1 MTFKQIEKTRSLL
14 LRIDSANG
22 LREMQ
27 ELASEVVAFYGDE
40 FTTRLKITTW
50 NTTDT
55 YSQVYEKTDKISI
68 RNFLEALLAQ
78 DINASAIIDILNLI
92 EEGFQVKNNEKLR
105 EKYIS
110 KVFYSYS
117 DKITFDQMTE
127 AIATAP
133 QDVLNFSMYQ
143 ASEAMIDGIIT
154 KLKSYATI
162 LSTSKQSADN
172 NTSSVHNKQEINF
185 QPQINIETKNETNI
199 TIEAVFDN
207 ARQQIKDACLPDTQE
222 KEVLAKIQELKDIM
236 DSKESKGKRWTKIK
250 NFFKWVAEQGIQVAS
265 IIVPLLANTIKG

>member
-1 MTFKQIEKTRSLL
+1 MTFKQIEKARSLL
-14 LRIDSANG
+14 SKIDSANG

-27 ELASEVVAFYGDE
+27 ELASEVSAFYGDE

-55 YSQVYEKTDKISI
+55 YSQVYEKIDKISI
-68 RNFLEALLAQ
+68 RSFLEALLAQ
-78 DINASAIIDILNLI
+78 DINAFAVIDILNLI
-92 EEGFQVKNNEKLR
+92 EEGMQAKSNEELR
-105 EKYIS
+105 EKYVS

-117 DKITFDQMTE
+117 DKITFDKMTE

-133 QDVLNFSMYQ
+133 QEALNFSMYQ
-143 ASEAMIDGIIT
+143 VSEEMIDGIIT
-154 KLKSYATI
+154 KLKAYATF
-162 LSTSKQSADN
+162 LSAPKQSAEN
-172 NTSSVHNKQEINF
+172 NAPSVQNKQEINF

-207 ARQQIKDACLPDTQE
+207 ARQQVEDACLSDDQE

-236 DSKESKGKRWTKIK
+236 ESKESKGKRWAKIK
-250 NFFKWVAEQGIQVAS
+250 DFFKWVAEQGIQVAS
-265 IIVPLLANTIKG
+265 IIVPLLANTVK

>member
-14 LRIDSANG
+14 SKIDSANG

-27 ELASEVVAFYGDE
+27 ELASEVSAFYGDE
-40 FTTRLKITTW
+40 FTTRLKIMTW

-68 RNFLEALLAQ
+68 RSFLEALLAQ
-78 DINASAIIDILNLI
+78 DINAFAVIDILNLI
-92 EEGFQVKNNEKLR
+92 EEGMQAKSNEELR
-105 EKYIS
+105 EKYVS

-117 DKITFDQMTE
+117 DKITFDKMTE

-133 QDVLNFSMYQ
+133 QEALNFSMYQ
-143 ASEAMIDGIIT
+143 VSEEMIDGIIT
-154 KLKSYATI
+154 KLKVYATF
-162 LSTSKQSADN
+162 LSAPKQSAEN
-172 NTSSVHNKQEINF
+172 NAPSVQNKQEINF

-207 ARQQIKDACLPDTQE
+207 ARQQVKDACLSDDQE

-236 DSKESKGKRWTKIK
+236 DSKESKGKRWAKIK
-250 NFFKWVAEQGIQVAS
+250 DFFKWVAGQGIQVAS
-265 IIVPLLANTIKG
+265 IIVPLLANTVK

>member
-1 MTFKQIEKTRSLL
+1 MTFKQIEKARSLL
-14 LRIDSANG
+14 SKIDSANG

-27 ELASEVVAFYGDE
+27 ELASEVSAFYGDE

-68 RNFLEALLAQ
+68 RSFLEALLAQ
-78 DINASAIIDILNLI
+78 DINAFAVIDILNLI
-92 EEGFQVKNNEKLR
+92 EEGMQAKSNEELR
-105 EKYIS
+105 EKYVS

-117 DKITFDQMTE
+117 DKITFDKMTE

-133 QDVLNFSMYQ
+133 QEALNFSMYQ
-143 ASEAMIDGIIT
+143 VSEEMIDGIIT
-154 KLKSYATI
+154 KLKAYATF
-162 LSTSKQSADN
+162 LSAPKQSAEN
-172 NTSSVHNKQEINF
+172 NAPSVQNKQEINF

-207 ARQQIKDACLPDTQE
+207 ARQQVKDACLSDDQE

-236 DSKESKGKRWTKIK
+236 DSKESKGKRWAKIK
-250 NFFKWVAEQGIQVAS
+250 DFFKWVAEQGIQVAS
-265 IIVPLLANTIKG
+265 IIVPLLVNTVK

>member
-68 RNFLEALLAQ
+68 RSFLEALLAQ
-78 DINASAIIDILNLI
+78 DINAFAVIDILNLI
-92 EEGFQVKNNEKLR
+92 EEGMQAKSNEELR
-105 EKYIS
+105 EKYVS

-117 DKITFDQMTE
+117 DKITFDKMTE

-133 QDVLNFSMYQ
+133 QEALNFSMYQ
-143 ASEAMIDGIIT
+143 VSEEMIDGIIT
-154 KLKSYATI
+154 KLKAYATF
-162 LSTSKQSADN
+162 LSAPKQSAEN
-172 NTSSVHNKQEINF
+172 NAPSVQNKQEINF

-199 TIEAVFDN
+199 TIEAVFDK
-207 ARQQIKDACLPDTQE
+207 ARQQVKDACLSDDQE

-236 DSKESKGKRWTKIK
+236 DSKESKGKRWAKIK
-250 NFFKWVAEQGIQVAS
+250 DFFKWVAEQGIQVAS
-265 IIVPLLANTIKG
+265 IIVPLLVNTVK

>member
-14 LRIDSANG
+14 SKIDSVNG

-27 ELASEVVAFYGDE
+27 ELASEVSAFYGDE
-40 FTTRLKITTW
+40 FTTRLKVTTW

-68 RNFLEALLAQ
+68 RSFLEALLAQ
-78 DINASAIIDILNLI
+78 DINAFAVIDILNLI
-92 EEGFQVKNNEKLR
+92 EEGVQAKSNEELQ
-105 EKYIS
+105 EKYVS

-117 DKITFDQMTE
+117 DRITFDKMTE

-133 QDVLNFSMYQ
+133 QEALNFSMYQ
-143 ASEAMIDGIIT
+143 VSEEMIDGIIT
-154 KLKSYATI
+154 KLKAYATF
-162 LSTSKQSADN
+162 LSAPKQSAEN
-172 NTSSVHNKQEINF
+172 NAPSVQNKQEINF

-199 TIEAVFDN
+199 TIEAVFEN
-207 ARQQIKDACLPDTQE
+207 AIRQVEDACLPDAQE
-222 KEVLAKIQELKDIM
+222 KEVLAKIQELKGIM
-236 DSKESKGKRWTKIK
+236 DSKESKSKRWAKIK

-265 IIVPLLANTIKG
+265 IIVPLLANTI

>member
-14 LRIDSANG
+14 SKIDSANG

-27 ELASEVVAFYGDE
+27 ELASEVSAFYGDE

-68 RNFLEALLAQ
+68 RGFLEALLAQ
-78 DINASAIIDILNLI
+78 DINAFAVIDILNLI
-92 EEGFQVKNNEKLR
+92 EEGMQAKSNEELR
-105 EKYIS
+105 EKYVS

-117 DKITFDQMTE
+117 DKITFDKMTE

-133 QDVLNFSMYQ
+133 QEALNFSMYQ
-143 ASEAMIDGIIT
+143 VSEEMIDGIIT
-154 KLKSYATI
+154 KLKAYATF
-162 LSTSKQSADN
+162 LSAPKQSAEN
-172 NTSSVHNKQEINF
+172 NAPSVQNKQEINF

-207 ARQQIKDACLPDTQE
+207 ARQQIEDAGLSDAQTQE
-222 KEVLAKIQELKDIM
+222 LFDKLLELEEIAK
-236 DSKESKGKRWTKIK
+236 SKESKGKRWGKAK
-250 NFFKWVAEQGIQVAS
+250 EVMKWLVEQGIAAAS
-265 IIVPLLANTIKG
+265 ILIPVLSESIK

>member
-14 LRIDSANG
+14 SKIDSANG

-27 ELASEVVAFYGDE
+27 ELASEVSAFYGDE

-68 RNFLEALLAQ
+68 RSFLEALLAQ
-78 DINASAIIDILNLI
+78 DINAFAVIDILNLI
-92 EEGFQVKNNEKLR
+92 EEGMQAKSNEELR
-105 EKYIS
+105 EKYVS

-117 DKITFDQMTE
+117 DKITFDKMTE

-133 QDVLNFSMYQ
+133 QEALNFSMYQ
-143 ASEAMIDGIIT
+143 VSEEMIDGIIT
-154 KLKSYATI
+154 KLKAYATF
-162 LSTSKQSADN
+162 LSAPKQSAEN
-172 NTSSVHNKQEINF
+172 NAPSVQNKQEINF

-207 ARQQIKDACLPDTQE
+207 ARQQVKDACLSDDQE

-236 DSKESKGKRWTKIK
+236 DSKESKGKRWAKIK
-250 NFFKWVAEQGIQVAS
+250 DFFKWVAEQGIQVAS
-265 IIVPLLANTIKG
+265 IIVPLLANTVK

>member
-14 LRIDSANG
+14 SKIDSVNG

-27 ELASEVVAFYGDE
+27 ELASEVSAFYGDE
-40 FTTRLKITTW
+40 FTTRLKVTTW

-68 RNFLEALLAQ
+68 RSFLEALLAQ
-78 DINASAIIDILNLI
+78 DINAFAVIDILNLI
-92 EEGFQVKNNEKLR
+92 EEGIQAKSNEELR
-105 EKYIS
+105 EKYVS

-117 DKITFDQMTE
+117 DKITFDKMTE

-133 QDVLNFSMYQ
+133 QEALNFSMYQ
-143 ASEAMIDGIIT
+143 VSEEMIDGIIT
-154 KLKSYATI
+154 KLKAYATF
-162 LSTSKQSADN
+162 LSAPKQSAEN
-172 NTSSVHNKQEINF
+172 NAPSVQNKQEINF

-199 TIEAVFDN
+199 TIEAVFDK
-207 ARQQIKDACLPDTQE
+207 ARQQVKDACLSDDQE

-236 DSKESKGKRWTKIK
+236 ESKESKGKRWAKIK
-250 NFFKWVAEQGIQVAS
+250 DFFKWVAEQGIQVAS
-265 IIVPLLANTIKG
+265 IIVPLLATTIK